1 MWLLGLYH
9 YGKKDS
15 NGNYL
20 TIKSVNNNLD
30 YVQDNSAVALFGV
43 IEKTVIFEDVE
54 VASNLLAKGN
64 SYLNETINKTVSI
77 ELNASDLHN
86 LDVNI
91 EAFRIGDNVRVI
103 STPHGLNRF
112 FLLSKLHLTLDNV
125 ASCSMTLGATFKSF
139 TQKQVDSEK
148 KIDSVSE
155 KMITTNQDVS
165 RIDNEVQEINT
176 IIETVPSEYVSIT
189 AFNAY
194 KNEITQ
200 KFNGVHTE
208 KGSVTDV
215 ADLEDV
221 QNPVLGDIYKVIDEN
236 NNTYTRYIYN
246 GNDWEE
252 LLDLNNINS

>member
-43 IEKTVIFEDVE
+43 IEKTVIFEDVTL
-54 VASNLLAKGN
+54 ASNLLAKGN
-64 SYLNETINKTVSI
+64 AYLNETINKTVSI

-91 EAFRIGDNVRVI
+91 ESFRIGDNVKVI
-103 STPHGLNRF
+103 STPHGLNRY
-112 FLLSKLHLTLDNV
+112 FLLSKLHLTLDNI

-155 KMITTNQDVS
+155 NMITTNQDVS
-165 RIDNEVQEINT
+165 RIDSEVQEINT
-176 IIETVPSEYVSIT
+176 FIEAVPTDYLSIED
-189 AFNAY
+189 FNDFKDELA
-194 KNEITQ
+194 Q
-200 KFNGVHTE
+200 KLTGVHIE

-215 ADLEDV
+215 EDLEDV
-221 QNPVLGDIYKVIDEN
+221 EEPILGDIYKVIDEN

-252 LLDLNNINS
+252 LLDLSNS